1 VTNIKY
7 GLCFQPKSKV
17 FEKAKKKIKINI
29 VDLEMVFK
37 LLCKVWFLRKE
48 DKLDMMKKE
57 G

>member
-17 FEKAKKKIKINI
+17 FEKAKIKINI